1 MTAAAFSMDTIN
13 LNYLTDEE
21 GKKTGVL
28 IPIEDWEEI
37 KKMIEYSLLKDSLLQ
52 AFQEMNEMRK
62 GLKPRL
68 SLNDV
73 INEL

>member
-1 MTAAAFSMDTIN
+1 MVDTAFSMDTITV
-13 LNYLTDEE
+13 NYLTDEQ

-28 IPIEDWEEI
+28 IPIGDWEEI
-37 KKMIEYSLLKDSLLQ
+37 KKMIEYNLMKESLLQ

>member
-13 LNYLTDEE
+13 LNYLTDED

>member
-1 MTAAAFSMDTIN
+1 MKATAFSMDTIN
-13 LNYLTDEE
+13 LNYLIDEE
-21 GKKTGVL
+21 GKKTAVL

-37 KKMIEYSLLKDSLLQ
+37 KKVIEYSLLKDRLLQ

>member
-1 MTAAAFSMDTIN
+1 MTAAAFSMDSIN
-13 LNYLTDEE
+13 LNYLTDED
-21 GKKTGVL
+21 GKKKGVL

>member
-1 MTAAAFSMDTIN
+1 MTATAFSMDTVN

>member
-1 MTAAAFSMDTIN
+1 MVDTAFSIDTIN
-13 LNYLTDEE
+13 LNYLMDEK

-52 AFQEMNEMRK
+52 AFQEMNKMKK
-62 GLKPRL
+62 GLKPRQ

>member
-1 MTAAAFSMDTIN
+1 MVDTTFSIEAIT

-21 GKKTGVL
+21 GKKTSVI
-28 IPIEDWEEI
+28 IPIEDWIELEKTLTYIALKEDLLHAIQEMHEI
-37 KKMIEYSLLKDSLLQ
+37 KKGTQ
-52 AFQEMNEMRK
+52 
-62 GLKPRL
+62 PRL

>member
-1 MTAAAFSMDTIN
+1 MADTTFSIDTIN
-13 LNYLTDEE
+13 LNYLTDEK
-21 GKKTGVL
+21 GKQTAVL

-37 KKMIEYSLLKDSLLQ
+37 KKMIEYILLKNSLLQ
-52 AFQEMNEMRK
+52 AFQEMKEMKK
-62 GLKPRL
+62 GLKSRL

>member
-1 MTAAAFSMDTIN
+1 MTATAFSMDTIN

>member
-1 MTAAAFSMDTIN
+1 MKATEFSIDTIN
-13 LNYLTDEE
+13 LNYLTDER
-21 GKKTGVL
+21 GKKTAVL

-37 KKMIEYSLLKDSLLQ
+37 KKMIEYSSLKDSLLQ
-52 AFQEMNEMRK
+52 AFKEMNEMKK
-62 GLKPRL
+62 GLKLRQ